1 MKLLT
6 KEQQKSYNN
15 AKICYICI
23 EKFKNKYLKD
33 KKYCKVKD
41 HYHFTGEYRGAMHSI
56 CNLKYSVS
64 KTIRIA
70 FHNGSNYDYHFIIK
84 KSVEELKIQFTCLGK
99 KTVKYIT
106 FTVRIRKEVTRIDKN
121 EEEVTK
127 NISYILQLI
136 DSARLMAAHNQ
147 ILSIIFLMEFI
158 ELNVITDTMIKNAK
172 LEELNINIATTIEY
186 NCLCC
191 KNNYQQKV

>member
-1 MKLLT
+1 M
-6 KEQQKSYNN
+6 
-15 AKICYICI
+15 
-23 EKFKNKYLKD
+23 KD

-106 FTVRIRKEVTRIDKN
+106 FTVRMRKEVTRIDKN
-121 EEEVTK
+121 GEEVTK

-136 DSARLMAAHNQ
+136 GSARLMAAHNHQ

-172 LEELNINIATTIEY
+172 LEELNINTATTLLNTQI
-186 NCLCC
+186 LMMI
-191 KNNYQQKV
+191 

>member
-172 LEELNINIATTIEY
+172 LEELNINTATTLLNTQI
-186 NCLCC
+186 LMMI
-191 KNNYQQKV
+191 

>member
-6 KEQQKSYNN
+6 KEQHKSYNN

-172 LEELNINIATTIEY
+172 LEELNINTATTLLNTQI
-186 NCLCC
+186 LMMI
-191 KNNYQQKV
+191 

>member
-15 AKICYICI
+15 GKICYICI

-172 LEELNINIATTIEY
+172 LEELNINTATTLLNTQI
-186 NCLCC
+186 LMMI
-191 KNNYQQKV
+191 

>member
-15 AKICYICI
+15 AEICYICI

-172 LEELNINIATTIEY
+172 LEELNINTATTLLNTQI
-186 NCLCC
+186 LMMI
-191 KNNYQQKV
+191 

>member
-121 EEEVTK
+121 EQEVTK

-172 LEELNINIATTIEY
+172 LEELNINTATTLLNTQI
-186 NCLCC
+186 LMMI
-191 KNNYQQKV
+191 

>member
-172 LEELNINIATTIEY
+172 LEELNLNIATTLLNMQI
-186 NCLCC
+186 LMMI
-191 KNNYQQKV
+191 

>member
-1 MKLLT
+1 
-6 KEQQKSYNN
+6 
-15 AKICYICI
+15 
-23 EKFKNKYLKD
+23 
-33 KKYCKVKD
+33 
-41 HYHFTGEYRGAMHSI
+41 MHSI
-56 CNLKYSVS
+56 RNLKYSVS

-84 KSVEELKIQFTCLGK
+84 KSVEELKIQLTCLGK

-106 FTVRIRKEVTRIDKN
+106 FTIPIRKEVTRIDKN
-121 EEEVTK
+121 GEEVTK

-136 DSARLMAAHNQ
+136 GSTRLMAAHNQ

-172 LEELNINIATTIEY
+172 LEELNLNIATTLLNMQI
-186 NCLCC
+186 LMMI
-191 KNNYQQKV
+191 